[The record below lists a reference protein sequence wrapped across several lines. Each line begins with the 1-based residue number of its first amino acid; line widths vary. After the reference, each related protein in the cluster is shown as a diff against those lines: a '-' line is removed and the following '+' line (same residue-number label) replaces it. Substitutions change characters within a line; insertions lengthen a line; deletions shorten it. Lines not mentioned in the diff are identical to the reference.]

1 MSEFQFS
8 LVLILLAG
16 LFQGTFG
23 LGMKKFAPLAWEAF
37 WLIFAVVGMVI
48 LPYVAASAVVPD
60 VWGAIK
66 AVPSGD
72 LWLALIFSACWGV
85 GALMFGLAINYIGMS
100 LAYGITMSLA
110 AAMGSLI
117 PLFGVEDFAA
127 DPAVP
132 WIIGGIVVM
141 VLGVVVLTYAGIL
154 RETTQAKL
162 GQAVAGIRQ
171 GKMFYIGLLFAIL
184 NGLGAALLNV
194 SFTKAQPAAQAAIA
208 QGGQPVAEAAA
219 TQGDQPAADATLAQE
234 GQPVPEA
241 VVTQGGEG
249 MAEAALTPGVLPR
262 NASLVAWV
270 IALFGGFVV
279 NVAYSLFL
287 LFKNKSFGTYAAPKA
302 SKGIIAALITSLLWF
317 AALGVYGQGAAIMG
331 KLGPVIGWSMFLALS
346 LVVSSMWGLK
356 DGEWKGMALPLRVLL
371 IGDGVLVVSWIILG
385 YANSIKAT
393 G

>member
-1 MSEFQFS
+1 MNEFQFS

-48 LPYVAASAVVPD
+48 LPYVAASAVVSD

-72 LWLALIFSACWGV
+72 LWLSLIFSACWGV

-117 PLFGVEDFAA
+117 PLVGIEDFAA
-127 DPAVP
+127 DPSVP
-132 WIIGGIVVM
+132 WIIAGIVVM

-154 RETTQAKL
+154 REATQVKL

-184 NGLGAALLNV
+184 NGFGAALLNV
-194 SFTKAQPAAQAAIA
+194 SFTKAQPAA
-208 QGGQPVAEAAA
+208 EAAV
-219 TQGDQPAADATLAQE
+219 AQE
-234 GQPVPEA
+234 
-241 VVTQGGEG
+241 
-249 MAEAALTPGVLPR
+249 VLPR
-262 NASLVAWV
+262 NASLVAWNV
-270 IALFGGFVV
+270 ALFGGFLV

-287 LFKNKSFGTYAAPKA
+287 LVKNKSFKTYAMPKA
-302 SKGIIAALITSLLWF
+302 GKGIVAALITSLLWF

-346 LVVSSMWGLK
+346 LVISSIWGLK
-356 DGEWKGMALPLRVLL
+356 DGEWKGMASPMRVML

>member
-8 LVLILLAG
+8 LLLILLAG

-37 WLIFAVVGMVI
+37 WLIFTVIGMVVI
-48 LPYVAASAVVPD
+48 PYGVASVLVPD

-72 LWLALIFSACWGV
+72 LWLSLICSGCWGV

-117 PLFGVEDFAA
+117 PLFGIEDFAA

-132 WIIGGIVVM
+132 WIITGIVVM

-154 RETTQAKL
+154 REAMQVKL
-162 GQAVAGIRQ
+162 GRAVAGIRQ
-171 GKMFYIGLLFAIL
+171 GKMFYVGLLFAIL
-184 NGLGAALLNV
+184 NGFGAALLNV
-194 SFTKAQPAAQAAIA
+194 SFTKAQPAAVAA
-208 QGGQPVAEAAA
+208 V
-219 TQGDQPAADATLAQE
+219 AQE
-234 GQPVPEA
+234 
-241 VVTQGGEG
+241 
-249 MAEAALTPGVLPR
+249 VLPR
-262 NASLVAWV
+262 NASLVAWN
-270 IALFGGFVV
+270 IALFGGFLV
-279 NVAYSLFL
+279 NLVYSLFL
-287 LFKNKSFGTYAAPKA
+287 LFKNKSFKTYAAPK
-302 SKGIIAALITSLLWF
+302 SGKGVIVALITSLLWF

-346 LVVSSMWGLK
+346 LVISSMWGLK
-356 DGEWKGMALPLRVLL
+356 DGEWKGMTAPLRVLL

-385 YANSIKAT
+385 YANSIKAV